1 MTPPPLAVPDA
12 RSIYREELPN
22 GIVVLAYQ
30 NPAVQSVTLVGSLS
44 AGALYERQPHQGV
57 APLMAESLM
66 HGTYTRDFDAIASL
80 LEDNAADFGYG
91 SGLMRLGFSGKA
103 LAGDLPLLLEVLSD
117 TLRHPAFPEDRLAI
131 LQEQRITSLRYY
143 EQDAGYRANR
153 AFRALVFPPGT
164 PGSESIYGTVESI
177 AAMTRDDLAD
187 FHQRVVGPRGMTIA
201 IVGSEAP
208 ESAADRVRQYL
219 GDWQAPHQPAARHMP
234 ALPSPAQPQ
243 RVETPIPG
251 KTQAEIV
258 LGTLGPS
265 RYAPDYYAA
274 LLANAVLGEFGMMG
288 RVGHNI
294 REKSGLAYHAS
305 SALEAVEYN
314 GPWSISAGVAPHNVP
329 LAIEK
334 ALDEV
339 RALTREGVSA
349 QELDDVQSYYVGR
362 MPLRLESSS
371 GIANTIEMM
380 ERYQLGLD
388 YLVYYPELIRGVTQQ
403 DVLRAAQHYLNPDAV
418 IVSIAGSLT

>member
-1 MTPPPLAVPDA
+1 VPDA

-22 GIVVLAYQ
+22 GIVALAYQ
-30 NPAVQSVTLVGSLS
+30 NPAVQSVTLAGSLP
-44 AGALYERQPHQGV
+44 AGALYERQVHQGV
-57 APLMAESLM
+57 APMMAEALM
-66 HGTYTRDFDAIASL
+66 YGTQTRHADALAAL

-91 SGLMRLGFSGKA
+91 AGLMRLGFSGKA
-103 LAGDLPLLLEVLSD
+103 LADDLGLLLEVLSD

-131 LQEQRITSLRYY
+131 LKEQRITSLKYY

-153 AFRALVFPPGT
+153 AFRALAFPPGT
-164 PGSESIYGTVESI
+164 PGSQSIHGTQESV
-177 AAMTRDDLAD
+177 AAMTRDDLAE
-187 FHQRVVGPRGMTIA
+187 FHQRVVGPRGMI
-201 IVGSEAP
+201 IVIVS
-208 ESAADRVRQYL
+208 SAAPQTAVESVRQRL
-219 GDWQAPHQPAARHMP
+219 GDWQAPYQPAARHMP
-234 ALPSPAQPQ
+234 PLPSPTQPL
-243 RVETPIPG
+243 RAETPIPG

-305 SALEAVEYN
+305 SSLEAVEYN
-314 GPWSISAGVAPHNVP
+314 GPWVISAGVAPHNVP
-329 LAIEK
+329 LAVEK

-339 RALTREGVSA
+339 RALVHEGVSA

-362 MPLRLESSS
+362 MPLRLESSA
-371 GIANTIEMM
+371 GIANTLEMM

-388 YLVYYPELIRGVTQQ
+388 YLAQYPDLIRGVTQQ
-403 DVLRAAQHYLNPDAV
+403 DVLRAAQHYLNPDAM